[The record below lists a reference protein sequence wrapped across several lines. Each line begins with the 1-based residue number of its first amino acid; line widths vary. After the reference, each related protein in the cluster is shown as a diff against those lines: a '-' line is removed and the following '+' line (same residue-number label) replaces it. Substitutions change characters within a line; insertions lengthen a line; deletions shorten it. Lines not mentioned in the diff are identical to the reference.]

1 MTWSIATVMYENEII
16 MCSIVIACDAGIVAY
31 HKSFQHKG

>member
-1 MTWSIATVMYENEII
+1 MYENEII

-31 HKSFQHKG
+31 ISLFNIKGR